1 MKNNFYI
8 LMLMSLAIITTS
20 CNKDDDEMNEPINDV
35 IMGCTDPTASNY
47 NPNATEDDDS
57 CVYEISGCT
66 NEDAVNYNPEATVDD
81 DSCIILGCT
90 DENAINY
97 NPDATDDN
105 GSCEYSNASI
115 LNGNWNI
122 ISLDYNTEIDLSFLE
137 SILGINPGS
146 QAISGEATNAGTW
159 SFQHPEYLYT
169 NNLSFSTEP
178 VTILTFEA
186 PPFPIEAATDG
197 NWTLI
202 NNDNVLVTTDS
213 NTGIESYYEIIS
225 ITNTNAVIS
234 GTVPFAQEI
243 MGFAIDLDIEMEMIL
258 EKQ

>member
-137 SILGINPGS
+137 SILGINPCAKS
-146 QAISGEATNAGTW
+146 
-159 SFQHPEYLYT
+159 
-169 NNLSFSTEP
+169 
-178 VTILTFEA
+178 
-186 PPFPIEAATDG
+186 
-197 NWTLI
+197 
-202 NNDNVLVTTDS
+202 
-213 NTGIESYYEIIS
+213 
-225 ITNTNAVIS
+225 
-234 GTVPFAQEI
+234 
-243 MGFAIDLDIEMEMIL
+243 
-258 EKQ
+258 